1 MGTKTSIILTEDKIF
16 RILRRISTQII
27 ENNHE
32 VLRLFLVG
40 INGQGFQMATLLK
53 NQLQLIKPDLNCQL
67 AELIIDKKDPV
78 SSQIKLSIDLKEL
91 ERETVILVD
100 DVLHTGRTV
109 RAALN
114 ELFDYGRPASVHLA
128 VLVDRGGRELPIAA
142 QVAGKTIDLPPH
154 QHVQLSGPKPLMLEV
169 ITSN

>member
-40 INGQGFQMATLLK
+40 INGQGFQMATLFK

-100 DVLHTGRTV
+100 DVLNTGKTQ
-109 RAALN
+109 AYSISYL
-114 ELFDYGRPASVHLA
+114 L
-128 VLVDRGGRELPIAA
+128 
-142 QVAGKTIDLPPH
+142 QVAISKLETAILIDRSHKLFPISASYFGLALSTTIKE
-154 QHVQLSGPKPLMLEV
+154 HVEVNLE
-169 ITSN
+169 SSKGAFLY